1 MASIRAENV
10 NNYYCKSLAKGGL
23 HTMQTGLS
31 VTAVT
36 LALMGFAMGTIVT
49 VQLMTW
55 WLKESYLWKGQ

>member
-55 WLKESYLWKGQ
+55 